1 MVAQF
6 QEMPS
11 MTVEEYLEWE
21 AKQELRYEYIDGKVV
36 AKTGEILTDKKSVG
50 GTLPHNKIALNLYTA
65 LRPHLSARGCEAYV
79 SDVQVKDVRS
89 QRYFYPDLVI
99 TCHEADLNARN
110 FIEYPRVIVEVLS
123 PSTAAYDRG
132 QKFSYYRQLPSLQE
146 YVLIDSEAQR
156 VEVYRRAEGKM
167 WAYFPYET
175 GDTITLNS
183 IEFECNISSIYEGV
197 NWEETTP

>member
-6 QEMPS
+6 QELPS

-21 AKQELRYEYIDGKVV
+21 AKQELRYEYIDG
-36 AKTGEILTDKKSVG
+36 EIIAMTG
-50 GTLPHNKIALNLYTA
+50 GTLPHNKIALNFYTA
-65 LRPHLSARGCEAYV
+65 LRPHLKAKGCEAYV
-79 SDVQVKDVRS
+79 SDVQVKDVRN

-132 QKFSYYRQLPSLQE
+132 QKFSYYRQLSSLTE

-167 WAYFPYET
+167 WAYFPYER
-175 GDTITLNS
+175 GDTITLDS
-183 IEFECNISSIYEGV
+183 IEFECDIANLYEGV
-197 NWEETTP
+197 NWEENP

>member
-6 QEMPS
+6 QELPS

-21 AKQELRYEYIDGKVV
+21 AKQELRYEYIDG
-36 AKTGEILTDKKSVG
+36 EIIAMTG
-50 GTLPHNKIALNLYTA
+50 GTLPHNKIALNLYRT
-65 LRPHLSARGCEAYV
+65 LYSHISGRGCEAYV
-79 SDVQVKDVRS
+79 SDVQVKDVRN

-132 QKFSYYRQLPSLQE
+132 QKFSYYRQLSSLTE

-167 WAYFPYET
+167 WAYFPYER
-175 GDTITLNS
+175 GDTITLDS
-183 IEFECNISSIYEGV
+183 IEFECDIANLYEGV
-197 NWEETTP
+197 NWEENP